1 MASLSIGEFAT
12 ACGLTPKALRLYDE
26 LGLLP
31 PARVDALT
39 GYRHY
44 DTAQLDRARLIAWL
58 RGIGMPLARIRLVC
72 DLPAGAAG
80 QEIAT
85 YWKQV
90 EADLTARRETV
101 SFLLDRLSGGDD
113 DNSVGHTSVRLHSA
127 VALDRGLVRTR
138 NQDAAHAAAVLFAVA
153 DGFGLPENDTDDA
166 DGRDGGHPLP
176 SAADAALHA
185 LRHAASA
192 VPPAQ
197 LTTTLTSAFHSARAA
212 VREFATSASA
222 ASNASTASIS
232 DIGTTLTALLWS
244 GADFAIAH
252 VGDSRAYLM
261 RDGELSRLTQDHTY
275 VRSLVEEGRLTPAEA
290 ETHPDRTRL
299 LRALHAEADTEPDL
313 HLRRARPGDRYLL
326 CTDGIHAVVRG
337 LEAVL
342 TEAEPQEVVE
352 RLVAEARAAGA
363 PDNLACVVIDVH
375 GLH

>member
-1 MASLSIGEFAT
+1 MATLSIGEFAA

-26 LGLLP
+26 LGLLLP
-31 PARVDALT
+31 VRVDALT

-85 YWKQV
+85 YWNQV
-90 EADLTARRETV
+90 EADLAARRETV

-113 DNSVGHTSVRLHSA
+113 NSVGHASVRLHSA

-176 SAADAALHA
+176 SAADAALRA
-185 LRHAASA
+185 LRHAASE

-212 VREFATSASA
+212 VREFAASASA